1 LAEVQINNRFDT
13 LEAQRRAKVVALA
26 IGFPRRACGELAI
39 VASEL
44 SSNILK
50 YGKCG
55 RMAFVEVREGEGI
68 GLSIRAYDAGPPFRD
83 LRSAVLDGCDD
94 LGPIDPDHLSRRG
107 GLGAGLG
114 AVIRLT
120 HSFRVEQD
128 RPGKWVIATRYL
140 GRPLPP
146 LPPSGR

>member
-1 LAEVQINNRFDT
+1 LAELHINNRFDT
-13 LEAQRRAKVVALA
+13 LEAQRRAKLVASA
-26 IGFPRRACGELAI
+26 VGFPSRACSELAI

-55 RMAFVEVREGEGI
+55 RMAFVEVKEGEGI
-68 GLSIRAYDAGPPFRD
+68 GISIRAYDAGPPFRD
-83 LRSAVLDGCDD
+83 LGSALLDGCDD
-94 LGPIDPDHLSRRG
+94 RGPIDADDLSRRG

-146 LPPSGR
+146 FPPSRR